1 MYDYIKMATNV
12 SKTQPVKPT
21 SAPPPYSANKTKTP
35 SGKKNNKNSK
45 NNKSNSE
52 SMESS
57 LSYSKNVPI
66 LFMTGIL
73 FFFVLFHLL
82 KAEKHRNER
91 LKQKIDA
98 EIRKRLYFTDD
109 YY

>member
-1 MYDYIKMATNV
+1 MATNV
-12 SKTQPVKPT
+12 SKTKPVKPT
-21 SAPPPYSANKTKTP
+21 SPPPPYSANKTPIPT
-35 SGKKNNKNSK
+35 GKKNSKNSKNSK
-45 NNKSNSE
+45 NNKSNSG

-66 LFMTGIL
+66 LFMVAIL

-91 LKQKIDA
+91 LKQKIDM
-98 EIRKRLYFTDD
+98 EIRKKLYYSDD

>member
-1 MYDYIKMATNV
+1 MATNL
-12 SKTQPVKPT
+12 SKRRPVKAKTTPT
-21 SAPPPYSANKTKTP
+21 TPPPPYSANKTKTQ
-35 SGKKNNKNSK
+35 SGNKNNISSK
-45 NNKSNSE
+45 NNKSKSE
-52 SMESS
+52 EMESS

-82 KAEKHRNER
+82 KAEKNRNER

-98 EIRKRLYFTDD
+98 EIRKKLYYADD

>member
-1 MYDYIKMATNV
+1 MANPV
-12 SKTQPVKPT
+12 SKNQPVKPT
-21 SAPPPYSANKTKTP
+21 TPPPPYSANSANKTKTQ
-35 SGKKNNKNSK
+35 GAKKNNKNNKNSK
-45 NNKSNSE
+45 SKSE
-52 SMESS
+52 EIEKS
-57 LSYSKNVPI
+57 LSYSKNVP
-66 LFMTGIL
+66 LLLMTGIL

-98 EIRKRLYFTDD
+98 EIRKKLYFTDD